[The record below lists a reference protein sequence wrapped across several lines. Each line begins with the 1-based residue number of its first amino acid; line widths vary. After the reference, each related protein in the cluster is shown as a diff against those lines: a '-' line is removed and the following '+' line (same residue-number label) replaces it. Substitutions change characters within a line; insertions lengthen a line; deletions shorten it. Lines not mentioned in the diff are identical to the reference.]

1 VSSSNKE
8 LGTIM
13 TQNDLHDKPHKI
25 YNIDES
31 ALQTEH
37 TPPNVVHDIDTKPQ
51 SVTSPRS
58 SNVTII
64 EAGNAI
70 ANAIPKL
77 FEII

>member
-1 VSSSNKE
+1 MLRARCASKDQLSNYCKE

-37 TPPNVVHDIDTKPQ
+37 TPPNVVHDIDTKPHQ
-51 SVTSPRS
+51 
-58 SNVTII
+58 I
-64 EAGNAI
+64 
-70 ANAIPKL
+70 KL
-77 FEII
+77 A